1 MTIKKLR
8 AAIYTRKSTEYGL
21 EQDFNSLAAQ
31 REAAEAYIT
40 SQKSQGWILVNDNYD
55 DGGISGG
62 TMERPALQ
70 KLLEDIKRGQVH
82 IIVVYKVDRL
92 TRSLTDFS
100 RIIEL
105 LDEADA
111 SFVSVTQ
118 QFNTTDSMGRLT
130 LNVLLSFAQFER
142 EVTSE
147 RIRDKILASKQKGMW
162 MGGTVPLGYDN
173 ADKKLVVNTNEAKI
187 VRLIFNTYLT
197 SSGIKETCQKINDIG
212 HRTKSRNGGRG
223 EGGKFWVG
231 HVNYI
236 LKNRL
241 YVGEIAHKGKH
252 YPGNHE
258 AIIDRTIWDKVQT
271 KIEASKANIKNG
283 THFVNPSLLCGLLKT
298 DAGEPLIPTHTKKGA
313 TRYRYYITKSEQPSH
328 KAVRYPA
335 KEIETAVIQALKN
348 SMSELFECQFESSEM
363 ISRIE
368 ADNPVEVRAAL
379 LEIVDGI
386 SISKDQSE
394 ITLSS
399 DFDNHDQKTISA
411 EIEIKECSRGRKS
424 IIPSGEQVIQEP
436 DQKLIKL
443 IAKAH
448 LYAKE
453 LQSGKY
459 LTMGE
464 LADKFGI
471 NKSDLGRQL
480 RLAYLAPDLTKM
492 IIEGRHPSSIN
503 TTIFRRLRYLPID
516 WNEQT
521 DVMLLP

>member
-1 MTIKKLR
+1 MSTKKLK

-40 SQKSQGWILVNDNYD
+40 SQKSQGWILVNNNYD

-70 KLLEDIKRGQVH
+70 TLLDDVKRGRVD

-92 TRSLTDFS
+92 TRSLADFS
-100 RIIEL
+100 RIIDL

-173 ADKKLVVNTNEAKI
+173 VGKKLVINTEEAELI
-187 VRLIFNTYLT
+187 TLIFKTYLK
-197 SSGIKETCQKINDIG
+197 SSGIKETCQKINDLG
-212 HRTKSRNGGRG
+212 YRTKSRNGGRG
-223 EGGKFWVG
+223 KGSKFWCG
-231 HVNYI
+231 HVTYI

-241 YVGEIAHKGKH
+241 YIGEITHKRKYYLGK
-252 YPGNHE
+252 HE
-258 AIIDRTIWDKVQT
+258 AILDQDIWSKVQD

-283 THFVNPSLLCGLLKT
+283 VHFINPSLLTGMLRT
-298 DAGEPLIPTHTKKGA
+298 DKGEILSPTHTKKNEN
-313 TRYRYYITKSEQPSH
+313 RYRYYITKSDDRNHIST
-328 KAVRYPA
+328 RYPA
-335 KEIETAVIQALKN
+335 QKIERAVLKVLKSEMSDILKCEIET
-348 SMSELFECQFESSEM
+348 SEM
-363 ISRIE
+363 ITRLQ
-368 ADNPVEVRAAL
+368 APNPVEVRSAL
-379 LEIVDGI
+379 LEFVTAI
-386 SISKDQSE
+386 SVSNDKLE

-399 DFDNHDQKTISA
+399 DFGSNDQPILSVPIDIS
-411 EIEIKECSRGRKS
+411 ECSRGRKS
-424 IIPSGEQVIQEP
+424 IIPCGEQVIHEP

-443 IAKAH
+443 IANAY

-459 LTMGE
+459 KTMGE
-464 LADKFGI
+464 LADKLST
-471 NKSDLGRQL
+471 NKSDLGKIV
-480 RLAYLAPDLTKM
+480 RLSYLAPD
-492 IIEGRHPSSIN
+492 IINAVIRGEQSLLLN
-503 TTIFRRLRYLPID
+503 ATFLRRLKTISAD
-516 WNEQT
+516 WKNQRIAFNSA
-521 DVMLLP
+521 